1 RRGDPDRPDPQ
12 LRQARSRQLRCLS
25 THLRGGGGPLPGDSA
40 GTGGAL
46 KKGEGMQVSEG
57 ERRAGLL
64 ARRLEER
71 GIAVAI
77 RGSLVSVVGG
87 RRLWAE
93 IERRAP
99 GLPARM
105 ADGRLWVDAGELPDE
120 EIARAAEA
128 IARAFRDVE

>member
-1 RRGDPDRPDPQ
+1 
-12 LRQARSRQLRCLS
+12 
-25 THLRGGGGPLPGDSA
+25 
-40 GTGGAL
+40 L

-128 IARAFRDVE
+128 IARAFRDVEGLVV